1 MMSNEIIGQMAKK
14 WDSSRPWCD
23 QNRDIVRLIYQHS
36 HKKHRKRSIKYLA
49 ECVGADID
57 TVWQIGNIKR
67 FRTEKKRRQHGQK
80 SRPWK
85 PHKYEGAINLAQVES
100 WGGGKK
106 TKGGGTV
113 SIQAGQFFA
122 N

>member
-1 MMSNEIIGQMAKK
+1 MMSNDIVQIMAKK

-23 QNRDIVRLIYQHS
+23 NNRDIVRYVYQYS
-36 HKKHRKRSIKYLA
+36 HKNYRRQNIECLA
-49 ECVGADID
+49 QCVGID
-57 TVWQIGNIKR
+57 VDVVWQIANIKR
-67 FRTEKKRRQHGQK
+67 WRAEKKRRQHGQK

-106 TKGGGTV
+106 TKGGGRV
-113 SIQAGQFFA
+113 SIQAGQFYGA
-122 N
+122 

>member
-1 MMSNEIIGQMAKK
+1 MMSNDIVRQIAIK

-23 QNRDIVRLIYQHS
+23 QNRDLVRLIHQYS
-36 HKKHRKRSIKYLA
+36 HKKYKGQNVQYLA
-49 ECVGADID
+49 RCVGMDID
-57 TVWQIGNIKR
+57 TVWQIANIKR
-67 FRTEKKRRQHGQK
+67 FRAEKKRRQHGQK

-113 SIQAGQFFA
+113 SIQAGQFYGA
-122 N
+122 